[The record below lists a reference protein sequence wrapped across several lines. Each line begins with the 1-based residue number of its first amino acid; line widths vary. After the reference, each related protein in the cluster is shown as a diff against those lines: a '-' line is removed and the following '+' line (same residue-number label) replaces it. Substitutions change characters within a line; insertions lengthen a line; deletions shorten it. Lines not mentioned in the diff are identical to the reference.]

1 MTDLFNTTSSG
12 SEFSECRKYRYALW
26 RIWDLSKP
34 LVMFVGLNPSTAN
47 ETTNDPTIRS
57 VIRIAKAN
65 GYGGV
70 YMMNC
75 FPLVTPYPGELELSG
90 DMEFNDY
97 RLKKVARLCNA
108 VIFAWGTFSVV
119 KEQGRDRALTE
130 MFPNAYA
137 LAINKNGSPK
147 HPLYCK
153 TDTTFV
159 KWNL

>member
-1 MTDLFNTTSSG
+1 MTDLFNITNSG

-26 RIWDLSKP
+26 RIWDLSRP

-75 FPLVTPYPGELELSG
+75 FPLVSTDPAKLEVNG
-90 DMEFNDY
+90 DMEFNDH

-108 VIFAWGTFSVV
+108 VIFAWGSFSIV
-119 KEQGRDRALTE
+119 KDTGRDKVLTG
-130 MFPNAYA
+130 MFPNAFA
-137 LAINKNGSPK
+137 LAINQNGSPK
-147 HPLYCK
+147 HPLYCR

-159 KWNL
+159 KWQI